1 MAAQNSPRT
10 AAQKAKARREV
21 KEDMSW
27 DTNVRTT
34 AYRAG
39 FQDPH
44 APGFKASNGID
55 PRTGQ
60 QEAPTA
66 VLAKKQERWD
76 GDKGYISTI
85 PGPLASETVSVP
97 LRTQDLRDYVPPPA
111 IPGCREDIYNGDYK
125 AAMRENPGWRMAGR
139 CAAVGHH
146 GYKS

>member
-1 MAAQNSPRT
+1 MLEQLVAAQNSPRT

-85 PGPLASETVSVP
+85 PGPLASETVSSSSKRGHHM
-97 LRTQDLRDYVPPPA
+97 LRPAYVP
-111 IPGCREDIYNGDYK
+111 
-125 AAMRENPGWRMAGR
+125 NPVGR
-139 CAAVGHH
+139 
-146 GYKS
+146 KKT